1 MPPSIP
7 MCALSSVLVGLLLVR
22 FLRRQKNHPPTRAI
36 IRTVAIA
43 IPAIAPPPSSEL
55 PLPLS
60 CDAAVGSLPSDD
72 CDVDALSLLSVVEA
86 SNSEASDPEA
96 GDPEADDPVVKLG
109 GISEPICEEDVTPSD
124 GKITD

>member
-7 MCALSSVLVGLLLVR
+7 MCALSSVLVGLLVR

-36 IRTVAIA
+36 IRTLAIA

-60 CDAAVGSLPSDD
+60 CDAVVGSLPSDD

-86 SNSEASDPEA
+86 SDCEASDPEA
-96 GDPEADDPVVKLG
+96 GDPVVKLG

-124 GKITD
+124 GKTTD